1 MTDKLTPK
9 QERFWIEYLATG
21 NASEAY
27 RRAYNTCGMN
37 DRTIQKRAGELLVH
51 GVIAGR
57 IAETRARAEAN
68 GICSLAEHM
77 QELETLREI
86 AKKNG
91 QAGAAVSAE
100 VKRGELMGFYVQR
113 RGTTTANYT
122 LADTP
127 MTEEEWEEKYGVRT
141 PAGMQGRK
149 H

>member
-21 NASEAY
+21 NGSEAY
-27 RRAYNTCGMN
+27 RRAHNTCGMS
-37 DRTIQKRAGELLVH
+37 DRTIQKRAGELLAH

-57 IAETRARAEAN
+57 IAETRARAESN
-68 GICSLAEHM
+68 GICSLEQHM

-86 AKKNG
+86 AKKNS
-91 QAGAAVSAE
+91 QIGAAVSAE

-113 RGTTTANYT
+113 RENTNTTYNIS
-122 LADTP
+122 DKP
-127 MTEEEWEEKYGVRT
+127 MTEDEWEAKYGVRT
-141 PAGMQGRK
+141 PAGMPGRK